1 MTYNT
6 KTKFRI
12 LFLNLATFHFTGG
25 IERVNRCIYKA
36 LDEESTTNALFDY
49 RVISVYDSDKEF
61 QDRYANP
68 KKILN
73 FKNSKIKATI
83 AAVYY
88 AFFSDTILL
97 SHINLALVAYI
108 IKMLF
113 PQKHLIIMA
122 HGIEIWENLSN
133 LQKVVLKK
141 ADRIIAVSQFTKA
154 KVVENY
160 QINMNKVVVCNN
172 GLDSFVEVPMNFEKP
187 QELLERYNIGV
198 DDSVLFTLCRLS
210 STEQYK
216 GYDVVLEALSKVVK
230 LKPNLKYLIGGKGD
244 DKEIER
250 VKNLIKK
257 YHIENHVQL
266 LGFIKEEELA
276 QHFLLAGTYIMP
288 SQNEGFGIVFIE
300 AAFYGLNVIAGNIDG
315 SRDALLNDQLGFL
328 VNPNESRE
336 TGQAIL
342 KLNPRS
348 FKKNNLGL
356 VLENL
361 SFLVYKRNLFQSLE
375 V

>member
-1 MTYNT
+1 MTYYT
-6 KTKFRI
+6 KPKFRI

-36 LDEESTTNALFDY
+36 LDEESSTNTLFDY
-49 RVISVYDSDKEF
+49 RVISVYDSDNEF
-61 QDRYANP
+61 QYRYANP
-68 KKILN
+68 KKVLN

-133 LQKVVLKK
+133 LKKVVLKK

-154 KVVENY
+154 KVVQN
-160 QINMNKVVVCNN
+160 QHISLSKVVVCNN
-172 GLDSFVEVPMNFEKP
+172 GLDPFIEVPTDFENP
-187 QELLERYNIGV
+187 QALSERYNIGV
-198 DDSVLFTLCRLS
+198 DDSVLFTLSRLS

-216 GYDVVLEALSKVVK
+216 GYDVVLEALSDVVK
-230 LKPNLKYLIGGKGD
+230 VRPNLKYLIGGKGD
-244 DKEIER
+244 DKEVER

-257 YHIENHVQL
+257 YHLENHVQL

-276 QHFLLAGTYIMP
+276 QHFMLADTYIMP

-315 SRDALLNDQLGFL
+315 SRDALLNGQLGFL
-328 VNPNESRE
+328 VNPNESKE
-336 TGQAIL
+336 ISQAIL
-342 KLNPRS
+342 NLNPRS
-348 FKKNNLGL
+348 IKKNNLGL
-356 VLENL
+356 VLENF
-361 SFLVYKRNLFQSLE
+361 SFQVYKRNMFQSLE